1 MCVSVCVYG
10 HEKIKLVHIY
20 TWEWSAFTGHN
31 VFHAT
36 VLYAVA
42 TAGNQKNKKHL
53 FIYYYYYFFP
63 LLSVLSAWRLYYS
76 LNFFFF
82 FRGIQMRARGTATC
96 RFFQFL
102 VSPHHHFPTARL
114 YTPFAQQPGAII
126 NRVMQSSSSRSKTLF
141 FFRLTSNESV
151 PYNLFLINW
160 NSRAAW
166 TAHHFSRFSFITHT
180 HTQRQV
186 YNISLPI

>member
-1 MCVSVCVYG
+1 MFSTQQFCTRWPQQVT
-10 HEKIKLVHIY
+10 KKK
-20 TWEWSAFTGHN
+20 
-31 VFHAT
+31 
-36 VLYAVA
+36 
-42 TAGNQKNKKHL
+42 QNKKHL

-141 FFRLTSNESV
+141 FFGWPQTSRCRTT
-151 PYNLFLINW
+151 Y
-160 NSRAAW
+160 
-166 TAHHFSRFSFITHT
+166 FSSIGIPALLGRPTIFHGFHLLHTHT
-180 HTQRQV
+180 HSGRYIT
-186 YNISLPI
+186 